1 VKEHQREIE
10 RLNKLSLEKL
20 ETRRDSIQ
28 NYLAKIQNS
37 PKKRLNN
44 VVMNQRKLS
53 LILHFIEQKSRI
65 IS

>member
-1 VKEHQREIE
+1 MNEHQREIE

-20 ETRRDSIQ
+20 EIRRNSIQ

-44 VVMNQRKLS
+44 VVMNQRQLT
-53 LILHFIEQKSRI
+53 LILHFIEQKTRI